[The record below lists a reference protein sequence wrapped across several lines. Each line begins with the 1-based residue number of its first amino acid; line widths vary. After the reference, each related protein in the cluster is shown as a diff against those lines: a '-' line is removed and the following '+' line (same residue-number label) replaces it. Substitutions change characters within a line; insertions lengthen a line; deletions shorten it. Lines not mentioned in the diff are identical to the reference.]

1 MLLPLTA
8 FINAVC
14 SAKPVWCPH
23 DLCML
28 LIFLVRA
35 KLEVMLE
42 VFDTMKRFANLRER
56 KHRHTHTHTH
66 THRHTQTHTHTT
78 LRARQKA
85 LNQESGDALL
95 FLAPLL

>member
-1 MLLPLTA
+1 MLPEMLLPLTA
-8 FINAVC
+8 LFNAVC

-23 DLCML
+23 DHCLL

-56 KHRHTHTHTH
+56 KYTHTHTHTH
-66 THRHTQTHTHTT
+66 THSPQMFRGCFVICEMD
-78 LRARQKA
+78 L
-85 LNQESGDALL
+85 
-95 FLAPLL
+95 

>member
-8 FINAVC
+8 LFNAVC

-23 DLCML
+23 DHCLL

-56 KHRHTHTHTH
+56 KYTHTHTHTH
-66 THRHTQTHTHTT
+66 THTQ
-78 LRARQKA
+78 LSRARQKA
-85 LNQESGDALL
+85 LNQESGDAVL